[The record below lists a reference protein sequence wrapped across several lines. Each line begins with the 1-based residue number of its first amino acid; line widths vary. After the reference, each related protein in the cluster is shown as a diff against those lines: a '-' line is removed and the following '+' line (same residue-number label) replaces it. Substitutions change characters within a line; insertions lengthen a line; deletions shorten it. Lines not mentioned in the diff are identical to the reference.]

1 MAQYTVSSEELREI
15 ARQLRVEALKMVY
28 KAQSGH
34 CGGPLSMAE
43 IIAVLY
49 WRFLKIRPADPK
61 WDDRDRFVLSKGHSC
76 TTLYAAL
83 ALKGYFDRSHLGT
96 LRQFG
101 SILQGHP
108 SMKHTP
114 GLDMSTGSLGQ
125 GLSVSCGMALGGK
138 RKQKNFRVYTVVSD
152 GEMDEGLIWEAALFA
167 SHFKLNNLTAILDHN
182 GLQMDG
188 FNQDILN
195 IEPLADKWRAFGW
208 NVIACPDGHDV
219 DQLTATLELAH
230 AHQAGPSIV
239 IAETIKGKGV
249 SYMENICEWHGAP
262 AVWTEDSFKQAM
274 RELGEEIK
282 S

>member
-1 MAQYTVSSEELREI
+1 MNYAVSSNELREI
-15 ARQLRVEALKMVY
+15 TRQLRIEALTMVY

-49 WRFLKIRPADPK
+49 WRFMNIRPDDPK
-61 WDDRDRFVLSKGHSC
+61 WADRDRLVLSKGHSC

-83 ALKGYFDRSHLGT
+83 ALKGYFDKSHLDT

-125 GLSVSCGMALGGK
+125 GLSVGCGMALGGK
-138 RKQKNFRVYTVVSD
+138 KKHQDFRVYTIVSD
-152 GEMDEGLIWEAALFA
+152 GEMDEGLIWEAALFGH
-167 SHFKLNNLTAILDHN
+167 HFKLNNLTAILDHN

-188 FNQDILN
+188 SNKEIMDL
-195 IEPLADKWRAFGW
+195 EPLPDKWRAFGW
-208 NVIACPDGHDV
+208 NVILCSNGHDV
-219 DQLTATLELAH
+219 DELSICLEQAR
-230 AHQAGPSIV
+230 AYKAGPSII

-249 SYMENICEWHGAP
+249 SYMENVGDWHGAP
-262 AVWTEDSFKQAM
+262 AVWTEESFQQAM
-274 RELGEEIK
+274 RDLSAEVK
-282 S
+282 